1 MHKLATHAGRVLW
14 APPQTK
20 EVAVETGRLN
30 VLLITASMT
39 AVLLLLLASVLAGGV
54 LGSSGGSEELM
65 QVEPKVLVA

>member
-1 MHKLATHAGRVLW
+1 MRGRLLW

-30 VLLITASMT
+30 ILLIAASMT

-54 LGSSGGSEELM
+54 LGASEGGEELM